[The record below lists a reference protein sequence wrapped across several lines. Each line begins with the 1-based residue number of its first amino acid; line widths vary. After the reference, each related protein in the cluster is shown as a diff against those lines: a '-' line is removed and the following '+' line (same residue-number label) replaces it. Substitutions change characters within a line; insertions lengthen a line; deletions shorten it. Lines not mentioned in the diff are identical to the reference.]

1 MYADILSPTFIPC
14 MFLCRASFAKG
25 AGVPWFRKSTQ
36 LRSRHI
42 FVCVK
47 QQIVNLN
54 HSCICLRLILSVDY
68 NTPFTR
74 VGAVEL
80 HFSLQDHGVKG

>member
-1 MYADILSPTFIPC
+1 VFIGFVKVRNCVLDICLY
-14 MFLCRASFAKG
+14 
-25 AGVPWFRKSTQ
+25 
-36 LRSRHI
+36 
-42 FVCVK
+42 CVK